1 MYAYVPGMIILWTVA
16 VKFVT
21 RKAVYYFEQPCQCA
35 HSGFKAARPFFWKV
49 STTEDSSVLITFE
62 ECYVN
67 LTDTYI
73 DFLTPRLSIAEPTLD
88 KTILGNGFFAV
99 TTATGM
105 QYTRNGQF
113 MLDKAGRL
121 VTMAGDPVQGKGGDI
136 TINVTDGKE
145 ILIETDGSVYLGKD
159 LVDIIKVVEFKNMK
173 DLKPTGRVISLTP
186 ALTPE
191 RRRRYTASSMDR
203 RNHEC
208 Q

>member
-1 MYAYVPGMIILWTVA
+1 
-16 VKFVT
+16 
-21 RKAVYYFEQPCQCA
+21 
-35 HSGFKAARPFFWKV
+35 
-49 STTEDSSVLITFE
+49 
-62 ECYVN
+62 
-67 LTDTYI
+67 
-73 DFLTPRLSIAEPTLD
+73 
-88 KTILGNGFFAV
+88 
-99 TTATGM
+99 M

-173 DLKPTGRVISLTP
+173 DLKPTGSVISLTP

-191 RRRRYTASSMDR
+191 RSRRYTASSMDR
-203 RNHEC
+203 RNPEC